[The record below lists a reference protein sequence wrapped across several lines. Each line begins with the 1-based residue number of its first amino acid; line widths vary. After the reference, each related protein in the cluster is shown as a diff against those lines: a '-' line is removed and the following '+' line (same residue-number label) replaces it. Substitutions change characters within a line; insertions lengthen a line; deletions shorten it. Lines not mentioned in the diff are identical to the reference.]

1 MIVRRISNDELY
13 HHGVKGQQWGV
24 QNGPPYPLNATGR
37 ALVKQQRLMKKQE
50 KAINETMAAA
60 KYARDNNKRNV
71 FYGRKG
77 SVDDR
82 YLNKAINR
90 RLKAS
95 HDYYDL
101 KMRKAAGDKSVK
113 KELRNARKELNRNG
127 RWDDSVYGDYYVH
140 DPGNGILN
148 EAHEYQRKVEKAY
161 RKVNDVI
168 NKYGDRALGDPKY
181 ENKISKAIEKANKV
195 LMEIDNERI
204 TSYKKTYGEDNAT
217 ISAERYLQPGEKP
230 RNTLRIYAK

>member
-1 MIVRRISNDELY
+1 MIVRRIKIDELY
-13 HHGVKGQQWGV
+13 HHGVEGQKWGV
-24 QNGPPYPLNATGR
+24 KNGPPYPLNATGR

-50 KAINETMAAA
+50 KAINNTIAAA
-60 KYARDNNKRNV
+60 NYAYSHNKSTV
-71 FYGRKG
+71 FSGRKG
-77 SVDDR
+77 SVDER

-101 KMRKAAGDKSVK
+101 KMRKAAGDKTVK
-113 KELRNARKELNRNG
+113 KELRNARKELNKNG
-127 RWDDSVYGDYYVH
+127 RWDDYAGGGYYVH

-148 EAHEYQRKVEKAY
+148 EAYEYQRKVEKAY
-161 RKVNDVI
+161 RKVNNVI

-181 ENKISKAIEKANKV
+181 EKKISKAIGKANKV
-195 LMEIDNERI
+195 LMKIDNERI
-204 TSYKKTYGEDNAT
+204 TSYKKTYGEDDAT